1 MWQQLC
7 LCLFPSYLLKQDW
20 ALLQCVTALWP
31 KHCDYW
37 FFFRKCNDSWDCRG
51 FTSEAVLMF
60 GFLSAV
66 FTLAAAQKVLQHFLF
81 VCLMCLKISLRVHSD
96 LLCGFEVFLQ
106 KHIEYNWNL
115 SFKSFLSFS
124 FLPGFYFFMCLIFCF
139 LICKH
144 KWWNRTGHCCSV
156 RLHCDPN
163 TVITDF
169 S

>member
-7 LCLFPSYLLKQDW
+7 LFLFPSYLLKQDW
-20 ALLQCVTALWP
+20 ALLQCVTALP
-31 KHCDYW
+31 AKHCDYW
-37 FFFRKCNDSWDCRG
+37 FFFRKCNDSLDC
-51 FTSEAVLMF
+51 TSEAVIRVNVWFPQCCSHL
-60 GFLSAV
+60 
-66 FTLAAAQKVLQHFLF
+66 QYKKVLQHFLF

-124 FLPGFYFFMCLIFCF
+124 FLPGFKFFMCLIFCF

-144 KWWNRTGHCCSV
+144 TWWNRTGQCCSV
-156 RLHCDPN
+156 RLHCQPN